1 MYVHNNMV
9 MNDATIIIK
18 NTGLILPSNYDNT
31 YRYIIRYIN
40 TKAYDSYLISWFG
53 YRMVVEIYKMA
64 YISA

>member
-18 NTGLILPSNYDNT
+18 NTVLILPSNYDNT
-31 YRYIIRYIN
+31 YRYMY
-40 TKAYDSYLISWFG
+40 TKAYDPYLISWFG